1 MDFAFLMGLG
11 PWAWDQVLHTMAHQL
26 PRILLFI
33 VPQGPDFHG
42 TLPLLVGTYEI
53 GLALG
58 RCVEWTY
65 LRLK

>member
-1 MDFAFLMGLG
+1 MDFAFLMGL
-11 PWAWDQVLHTMAHQL
+11 WDQVLHNMAHQL
-26 PRILLFI
+26 PRLLLFI
-33 VPQGPDFHG
+33 VAQGADFHG

-58 RCVEWTY
+58 RSVKWTY

>member
-1 MDFAFLMGLG
+1 MGLR

-58 RCVEWTY
+58 CSV
-65 LRLK
+65 K